1 MMSSERT
8 PGLRPATSIPT
19 RLSLVST
26 EVPLGG
32 LIIAATL
39 VFTVVN
45 PVFFSIENAQTIFRA
60 VAFVGIIAVG
70 MTFLLI
76 SGKFDLSVGSV
87 AALGAVSAGQF
98 MNLGVPTW
106 IAVAGG
112 LLVAATIGAVI
123 AFLTLWLHIPVLIVT
138 LGTLYIARGLAL
150 VITNGLAVRGLT
162 DEFKQFG
169 QAEFA
174 GLPISVW
181 IFLILTVAAY
191 VVLKFTPF
199 GRYLYA
205 AGGNDEAA
213 RLAGVKVR
221 SVRAAAFIMVS
232 TLSGLAGI
240 LIMGR
245 IESGQ
250 PTIGQGYEL
259 SVLAACVV
267 GGVSLFG
274 GRGTISGMFLGV
286 IFVQVISVGL
296 VLSKVDPTLQQ
307 VGIGLALLIAVVVD
321 VVRSQ
326 RGLGR

>member
-8 PGLRPATSIPT
+8 PGLRPATSIST

-106 IAVAGG
+106 IAVVGG
-112 LLVAATIGAVI
+112 LLVAATIGAI
-123 AFLTLWLHIPVLIVT
+123 NAFLTLWLHIPVLIVT

-181 IFLILTVAAY
+181 IFLILTVVAY

>member
-1 MMSSERT
+1 
-8 PGLRPATSIPT
+8 
-19 RLSLVST
+19 VST

-39 VFTVVN
+39 VFSAIN
-45 PVFFSIENAQTIFRA
+45 PVFFSVENAQTIFRA

-112 LLVAATIGAVI
+112 LIVAAAIGAVN

-162 DEFKQFG
+162 DEFKEFG

-181 IFLILTVAAY
+181 IFLTLTIAAF
-191 VVLKFTPF
+191 VVLKYTPF

-205 AGGNDEAA
+205 SGGNDEAA

-221 SVRAAAFIMVS
+221 SIRAAAFVLVS

-286 IFVQVISVGL
+286 IFVQIVSVGL
-296 VLSKVDPTLQQ
+296 VLSRVDPTLQQ